1 MGGEVVLLAS
11 DIGSRHNVLSEVP
24 TERQSRLPE
33 RKSGCCREGELMQT
47 AQVPKRAD
55 TLCFWVCILIL
66 LSNLAHV
73 DGQLFVQ
80 LSGVLILLLSQEA
93 AFLSWQHVLL
103 PKSKGCHTP
112 CYWGAQAQV
121 QRPLPMLIC
130 KRDRD

>member
-1 MGGEVVLLAS
+1 ML
-11 DIGSRHNVLSEVP
+11 
-24 TERQSRLPE
+24 
-33 RKSGCCREGELMQT
+33 T
-47 AQVPKRAD
+47 AQLPKRTN

-93 AFLSWQHVLL
+93 AFLSWRHVLL

-112 CYWGAQAQV
+112 RYWDAQAQG
-121 QRPLPMLIC
+121 QRSLPMLIC